1 MEYLLELISDDR
13 LQDVEPGSAI
23 DDEMLKYLHD
33 VGVREVKSSIKECR
47 DATGKYASLHGA
59 CQSLISQA
67 HLQCKRA
74 YEWTLQVISRFRSS
88 QLHLEGNLPA
98 KEVSFKQFDPSGK
111 VSVHEFLTLY
121 EEWARGYISDAAKA
135 RLLFSKYLSPMIN
148 EGFEEIKLR
157 KHDYNSMKTWLIDN
171 FGSVKGVADTQLKAI
186 KSLKA
191 PRSGSEQPWPST
203 VSAQCTPAPDD
214 PV

>member
-1 MEYLLELISDDR
+1 
-13 LQDVEPGSAI
+13 
-23 DDEMLKYLHD
+23 MLKYLHD
-33 VGVREVKSSIKECR
+33 FGVRKIKSSIKECR

-59 CQSLISQA
+59 CQTLISQA

-111 VSVHEFLTLY
+111 VSVYEFLTLY

-135 RLLFSKYLSPMIN
+135 RLLFSKYLSPTIT
-148 EGFEEIKLR
+148 EGFEEIKLP

>member
-1 MEYLLELISDDR
+1 MILAYAR
-13 LQDVEPGSAI
+13 LKAQS
-23 DDEMLKYLHD
+23 KN
-33 VGVREVKSSIKECR
+33 VGMPV
-47 DATGKYASLHGA
+47 KYASLHGA
-59 CQSLISQA
+59 CQTLISQA

-111 VSVHEFLTLY
+111 VSVYEFLTLY

-135 RLLFSKYLSPMIN
+135 RLLFSKYLSPTIT
-148 EGFEEIKLR
+148 EGFEEIKLP

>member
-121 EEWARGYISDAAKA
+121 EEWARGYISERPRPDSCSPSIYPPQ
-135 RLLFSKYLSPMIN
+135 LLR
-148 EGFEEIKLR
+148 GLR
-157 KHDYNSMKTWLIDN
+157 RSSYPSMTTT
-171 FGSVKGVADTQLKAI
+171 A
-186 KSLKA
+186 
-191 PRSGSEQPWPST
+191 
-203 VSAQCTPAPDD
+203 
-214 PV
+214 